1 MATIRN
7 EVAIEA
13 PAEAVWEAMRDFGAV
28 HERVVPGFVTEC
40 KLEGDARVIK
50 FANGL
55 VARERLVDLD
65 DEARRLVYAIPEGL
79 AEHYNAAV
87 EVVADGQTRCSVIW
101 VIDLLP
107 HALAPQV
114 RAMTHDGVIAMKRA
128 LDRLGKPAAEM
139 EIARRF

>member
-7 EVAIEA
+7 EVLIEA
-13 PAEAVWEAMRDFGAV
+13 PAEAVWDAMRDFGAV
-28 HERVVPGFVTEC
+28 HERVVPGFVTAC
-40 KLEGDARVIK
+40 KLEGDTRVLT

-79 AEHYNAAV
+79 AEHYNAQV
-87 EVVADGQTRCSVIW
+87 EVVADGAGRCRVIW

-107 HALAPQV
+107 NELAPQV

-128 LDRLGKPAAEM
+128 LDRLGQRGAEM